1 MRGRLVEEVQ
11 ICIRKI
17 HVVWSLGKYRP
28 WNDVVRPRYVRKEEI
43 VIALSRSTIWH
54 WAWLHTSLHWGEE
67 RGMTHWVKRKEEP
80 DMWSFL
86 MLCKKMDFT
95 FSIARPS
102 IPPICI
108 TNRRITHRRPLRR
121 FCEIR
126 KVHNTTHPSFWKGSE
141 AGAETTEQGKI
152 GTSPLAVFVEANSL
166 WCSWSLIPTVVWT
179 WGKDPGQMLQN
190 SNVVVIIF
198 KLYNW

>member
-54 WAWLHTSLHWGEE
+54 WAWLHTTLHWGEE
-67 RGMTHWVKRKEEP
+67 TGMTHWVKRKEEP

-86 MLCKKMDFT
+86 MLCKQMDFT
-95 FSIARPS
+95 FSIAMPS
-102 IPPICI
+102 ISPICI
-108 TNRRITHRRPLRR
+108 TNRRITHRRPR
-121 FCEIR
+121 
-126 KVHNTTHPSFWKGSE
+126 PSFLWNP
-141 AGAETTEQGKI
+141 KI
-152 GTSPLAVFVEANSL
+152 PQYDTSFVL
-166 WCSWSLIPTVVWT
+166 KRIGGWCWDYRTR
-179 WGKDPGQMLQN
+179 QN
-190 SNVVVIIF
+190 WN
-198 KLYNW
+198 